1 MRMRPVL
8 CLVAL
13 LLVATQLAVLPSA
26 AAEDSGKPLRLIVPG
41 AAGSPP
47 DALAR
52 ILAEPLA
59 SLGRPVVV
67 DNRPGAIGTLAMGAL
82 GKAAPDGRTLALMGL
97 PQLVAPGLLREMP
110 YDTLR
115 DLAPVTQL
123 VWTSNV
129 LVVRPDSPWRTL
141 ADVVSLGKQRP
152 DALSC
157 ATAGTGTPSHLALE
171 LLRQRAGV
179 RIVHV
184 PFKGIPAGLT
194 ALMGGQVDIA
204 FSGVATAL
212 PLVKAG
218 KLRALASAGAQRLP
232 ALPDLPTIAE
242 QGLQGYRLNEWYGLA
257 APSGT
262 PPHVIARLARELA
275 RIVAEPDVRARLE
288 NLGLYPVDQP
298 GPDAF
303 AATLRVELPRWTQF
317 VRDSG
322 MRVE

>member
-1 MRMRPVL
+1 
-8 CLVAL
+8 
-13 LLVATQLAVLPSA
+13 
-26 AAEDSGKPLRLIVPG
+26 
-41 AAGSPP
+41 
-47 DALAR
+47 
-52 ILAEPLA
+52 
-59 SLGRPVVV
+59 
-67 DNRPGAIGTLAMGAL
+67 MGAL
-82 GKAAPDGRTLALMGL
+82 AKAAPDGRTLALMGL

-123 VWTSNV
+123 VWTTNV
-129 LVVRPDSPWRTL
+129 LVVRPDSPLRTL

-212 PLVKAG
+212 PLIKAG
-218 KLRALASAGAQRLP
+218 KLSALASAGAQRLP

-242 QGLQGYRLNEWYGLA
+242 QGVQDYRLNEWYGLA

-262 PPHVIARLARELA
+262 PPHVIARLARELGA
-275 RIVAEPDVRARLE
+275 SLPSPMCEPGSKASGSILSTRPGPMRSPRRFGSTAALDAIRAR
-288 NLGLYPVDQP
+288 QRH
-298 GPDAF
+298 A
-303 AATLRVELPRWTQF
+303 RR
-317 VRDSG
+317 
-322 MRVE
+322 

>member
-1 MRMRPVL
+1 MRMRPGP
-8 CLVAL
+8 CLAGA
-13 LLVATQLAVLPSA
+13 LLVATQLAAPPCA
-26 AAEDSGKPLRLIVPG
+26 AADETGQPLRLIVPG

-59 SLGRPVVV
+59 ARGQPVIV

-82 GKAAPDGRTLALMGL
+82 AKAAPDGRTLALMGL
-97 PQLVAPGLLREMP
+97 PQMVAPGMLREMP

-123 VWTSNV
+123 VWTTNV
-129 LVVRPDSPWRTL
+129 LLVRPESPLRTL
-141 ADVVSLGKQRP
+141 ADVVSLAKLRP
-152 DALSC
+152 DIVTC

-179 RIVHV
+179 RVVHV

-232 ALPDLPTIAE
+232 ALAELPTLAE
-242 QGLQGYRLNEWYGLA
+242 QGVQSYQLNEWYGLM

-262 PPHVIARLARELA
+262 PSHVIARLARELA

-288 NLGLYPVDQP
+288 NLGLHPVDRP

-303 AATLRVELPRWTQF
+303 AETLRTELPRWTQF

-322 MRVE
+322 MRVD

>member
-1 MRMRPVL
+1 MRPL
-8 CLVAL
+8 LRLVAPL
-13 LLVATQLAVLPSA
+13 LLATQLAVLPSA
-26 AAEDSGKPLRLIVPG
+26 AAEESGKPLRLIVPG

-59 SLGRPVVV
+59 SLGQPVVV
-67 DNRPGAIGTLAMGAL
+67 ESRPGAGGVTGLDAAA
-82 GKAAPDGRTLALMGL
+82 KAAPDGTTIAIGSAGGLAISPSLQ
-97 PQLVAPGLLREMP
+97 PSMP

-115 DLAPVTQL
+115 DLAPVTKL
-123 VWTSNV
+123 VWTTNV

>member
-1 MRMRPVL
+1 MRSLV
-8 CLVAL
+8 CLVAPL
-13 LLVATQLAVLPSA
+13 LLATQLAVLPSA
-26 AAEDSGKPLRLIVPG
+26 AADDSSKALRLIVPG

-59 SLGRPVVV
+59 TGGQPVVV
-67 DNRPGAIGTLAMGAL
+67 DNRPGGVGTLAMGAL
-82 GKAAPDGRTLALMGL
+82 AKAAPDGRTLALMGL
-97 PQLVAPGLLREMP
+97 PQLVAPGLLRDMP

-123 VWTSNV
+123 VWTTNV
-129 LVVRPDSPWRTL
+129 LVVRPDSPLRTL

-242 QGLQGYRLNEWYGLA
+242 QGVQDYRLNEWYGLA

-262 PPHVIARLARELA
+262 PPHVIARLARELG

-288 NLGLYPVDQP
+288 SLGLYPVDQA

-322 MRVE
+322 MRVD

>member
-1 MRMRPVL
+1 MRPLV
-8 CLVAL
+8 CLVAPL
-13 LLVATQLAVLPSA
+13 LLATQLAVLPSA
-26 AAEDSGKPLRLIVPG
+26 AADDSSKALRLIVPG

-59 SLGRPVVV
+59 TGGQPVVV
-67 DNRPGAIGTLAMGAL
+67 DNRPGGVGTLAMGAL
-82 GKAAPDGRTLALMGL
+82 AKAAPDGRTLALMGL
-97 PQLVAPGLLREMP
+97 PHLVAPGLLREMP

-123 VWTSNV
+123 VWTTNV
-129 LVVRPDSPWRTL
+129 LVVRPDSPLRTL

-218 KLRALASAGAQRLP
+218 KLSALASAGAQRLP

-242 QGLQGYRLNEWYGLA
+242 QGVQDYRLNEWYGLA

-262 PPHVIARLARELA
+262 PPHVIARLARELR

-288 NLGLYPVDQP
+288 SLGLYPVDQA

-322 MRVE
+322 MRVD